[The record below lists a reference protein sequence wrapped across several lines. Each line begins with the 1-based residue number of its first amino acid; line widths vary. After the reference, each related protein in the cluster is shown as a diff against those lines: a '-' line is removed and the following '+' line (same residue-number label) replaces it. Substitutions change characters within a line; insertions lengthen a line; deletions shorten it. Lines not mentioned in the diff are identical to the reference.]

1 MIETVTVPPRSKNE
15 TCEPLYMP
23 ISLPVKFREICLD
36 KFMAEKLDPRI
47 IIINAANTKSFGGL
61 NYGR

>member
-1 MIETVTVPPRSKNE
+1 MIEAVTVPPRSKNE
-15 TCEPLYMP
+15 TCEPLY
-23 ISLPVKFREICLD
+23 